1 MDKCHHEENRTD
13 PLRRA
18 ILMGMTALGIAATAI
33 ASFASSASAQSLVD
47 RIGNGETIRIG
58 YSNDAPW
65 AYPGENK
72 EPLGLQNVI
81 ALEVLKKLGASKVES
96 VVTEWGS
103 LIPGL
108 QAGRFDII
116 TDGMSILP
124 ERCRN
129 VLFTQPIASIPT
141 AMVVSKGNPKGLH
154 SFEDVRDKGVTFV
167 TGAGYRAVKNA
178 GDVGIPD
185 EKIMQVAGNPEI
197 VQAIKAGRADA
208 GAGDYLG
215 MKKAIGNEDGLEM
228 ADPFTQ
234 PEKPGYPAFAFRL
247 NEQVTVDA
255 FSAVLKDYLG
265 SDEMMKSVAKYGY
278 DKSTLPDGSKTAD
291 LCKG

>member
-1 MDKCHHEENRTD
+1 M
-13 PLRRA
+13 RRA
-18 ILMGMTALGIAATAI
+18 ILRGMTGLGIAAVAI
-33 ASFASSASAQSLVD
+33 ASFASSASAQSLLD
-47 RIGNGETIRIG
+47 KIKNGETIRIG

-65 AYPGENK
+65 AYPGENN
-72 EPLGLQNVI
+72 EALGLDNAIV
-81 ALEVLKKLGASKVES
+81 LEVLKKLGASKVES

-108 QAGRFDII
+108 QADRFDLI
-116 TDGMSILP
+116 TDGMYILP

-129 VLFTQPIASIPT
+129 VLFTQPIASIP
-141 AMVVSKGNPKGLH
+141 AAIVVLKGNPKGLH
-154 SFEDVRDKGVTFV
+154 SFEDLHNKGVTFV
-167 TGAGYRAVKNA
+167 TGAGYRAVKIA
-178 GDVGIPD
+178 KDVGIPD

-215 MKKAIGNEDGLEM
+215 MKKAISSEDGLEI

-247 NEQVTVDA
+247 NEQATVDA
-255 FSAVLKDYLG
+255 FNTVLKDYIG
-265 SDEMMKSVAKYGY
+265 SEEMMKSVAKYGY